1 MVLLL
6 PYRETRPRFRPKD
19 PGGMKKKKE
28 KFPPFLPL
36 FFQRPSA
43 KNDWKEQGEPR
54 AVRLAGLI
62 SPLTTTAPDRL
73 SAHSKQDALHQ
84 YDGQAQHVEE
94 PPSKSK
100 IILHG
105 CRLENDVYVR
115 YEYMNVKVKNI
126 VQLEKMDHITTD
138 LKVEPLHMLNWIS
151 YRSKQ
156 HRRQSTSRRPPASC
170 ATSPAL
176 RNRTAEQSE
185 ARRRQALRNARR
197 GNPSS

>member
-1 MVLLL
+1 MVA
-6 PYRETRPRFRPKD
+6 
-19 PGGMKKKKE
+19 
-28 KFPPFLPL
+28 
-36 FFQRPSA
+36 Q

-105 CRLENDVYVR
+105 CRLEST
-115 YEYMNVKVKNI
+115 
-126 VQLEKMDHITTD
+126 QPSSGD

-156 HRRQSTSRRPPASC
+156 HRRQSTNRRPPASC

-197 GNPSS
+197 GNLSS